1 MNNWCPLRIVFSANT
16 MTLNNSGLAGRW
28 DDLFAL
34 RKTFRYKPEDKRLL
48 STQPNSLTDKRKL
61 LAKFFGVE
69 RNSLHPPDA
78 FKYPALHRF
87 FQDDDN
93 ISGRKTPFLTNSPNE
108 VILLDERNDPKS
120 DGKSPRAWDSTGED
134 GYFQYPPTGDI
145 KESRAMRLPELL
157 KTLSAS
163 VSLYES

>member
-1 MNNWCPLRIVFSANT
+1 

-34 RKTFRYKPEDKRLL
+34 RKIFRYKPEDRRLL
-48 STQPNSLTDKRKL
+48 STQPNSLIDKRKL
-61 LAKFFGVE
+61 LAKFFGAE
-69 RNSLHPPDA
+69 RNSLHPPNA

-87 FQDDDN
+87 FQDN
-93 ISGRKTPFLTNSPNE
+93 NSIGGQKMPFLTSLTNE
-108 VILLDERNDPKS
+108 IVLLDERNDPKS
-120 DGKSPRAWDSTGED
+120 DGKSPRAWDSAGED

-145 KESRAMRLPELL
+145 KESKALRLPQLL

-163 VSLYES
+163 VSLYKSWF